1 MSSFKNVFIILLAE
15 EIDERVRLVALS
27 TLMTADL
34 VVSVSF
40 LWSNPVV
47 SLSAELCV
55 SDYIS
60 CLSSIP
66 VMHNYELE
74 DTDCSQGELTSL

>member
-1 MSSFKNVFIILLAE
+1 MILLAE
-15 EIDERVRLVALS
+15 EIDERVRLLALS

-34 VVSVSF
+34 VLSVSF

-60 CLSSIP
+60 CLSTIP
-66 VMHNYELE
+66 VMLNYELE
-74 DTDCSQGELTSL
+74 ETDCSQGKLTK

>member
-1 MSSFKNVFIILLAE
+1 MILLAE
-15 EIDERVRLVALS
+15 EIDERVRLLALS

-34 VVSVSF
+34 VVSISF

-60 CLSSIP
+60 CLSTIP
-66 VMHNYELE
+66 VMLNYELE
-74 DTDCSQGELTSL
+74 ETDCSQGKLTK

>member
-1 MSSFKNVFIILLAE
+1 MILLAE
-15 EIDERVRLVALS
+15 EIDERVRLLALS
-27 TLMTADL
+27 TLMSADL

-60 CLSSIP
+60 CLSTIP
-66 VMHNYELE
+66 VMLNYELE
-74 DTDCSQGELTSL
+74 ETDCSQGMLTK